1 VTSTAKSPATLAREI
16 GVEEVLHFTTDKGMM
31 GSLFVRRLLSRSRV
45 QDDPDLAFICLPVWP
60 VKASA
65 WVDYVSLSI
74 HSINLDLWERAVAN
88 LPERWWA
95 ILAFDPEILDH
106 DGVWFATTNNI
117 YPACRR
123 GQGADGFAALY
134 EDPVIGR
141 YGVPCRRAGLPAP
154 QPTDRA
160 AEVLYPEAVDMDHL
174 LRIYVRTPED
184 RRTIRAWGTAMDV
197 AIPPVE
203 VRPEAFS

>member
-1 VTSTAKSPATLAREI
+1 
-16 GVEEVLHFTTDKGMM
+16 M
-31 GSLFVRRLLSRSRV
+31 GSLFARRLLSRSRV
-45 QDDPDLAFICLPVWP
+45 EDDPDLAFISLPVWP

-74 HSINLDLWERAVAN
+74 HSINLDLWERAVNN

-123 GQGADGFAALY
+123 AQGVDGFAALY
-134 EDPVIGR
+134 ADPVVGR
-141 YGVPCRRAGLPAP
+141 YGIPCRRTGLPDS

-160 AEVLYPEAVDMDHL
+160 AEALYPESVDMNHL
-174 LRIYVRTPED
+174 LHIYVRAPDD
-184 RRTIRAWGTAMDV
+184 RRTIRAWCTAMNV
-197 AIPPVE
+197 EIPSVQ
-203 VRPEAFS
+203 VRPDAFA

>member
-1 VTSTAKSPATLAREI
+1 MAKSPAHLARQL

-31 GSLFVRRLLSRSRV
+31 GSLFARRLLSRSRV
-45 QDDPDLAFICLPVWP
+45 EDDPDLAFICLPVWP
-60 VKASA
+60 VKANA

-74 HSINLDLWERAVAN
+74 HSINLDLWERALSN

-123 GQGADGFAALY
+123 GQGVEGFAALY
-134 EDPVIGR
+134 ADPVAGR
-141 YGVPCRRAGLPAP
+141 RGIPSRRTGLPDS

-160 AEVLYPEAVDMDHL
+160 AEALYPEAVDMDHL

-184 RRTIRAWGTAMDV
+184 RRTIRAWCTAMDV
-197 AIPPVE
+197 AIPSVE
-203 VRPEAFS
+203 VRPEAFA